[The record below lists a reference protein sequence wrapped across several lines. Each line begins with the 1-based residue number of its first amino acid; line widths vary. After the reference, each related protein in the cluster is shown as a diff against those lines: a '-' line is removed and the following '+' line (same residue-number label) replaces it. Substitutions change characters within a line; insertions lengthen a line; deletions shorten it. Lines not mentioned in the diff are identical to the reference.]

1 MQSGLGGL
9 MRERFLGAFEGR
21 LVGDKTAGAARRG
34 VAWRGE
40 GEARQGRA
48 GQRSAWRY

>member
-1 MQSGLGGL
+1 MAQCPVMQTGVAMQSGLGEL

-34 VAWRGE
+34 VAWRG
-40 GEARQGRA
+40 
-48 GQRSAWRY
+48 